1 MMTIMWFLF
10 QAVAVNDD
18 GGDKDDDGDD
28 YDDDNNI

>member
-18 GGDKDDDGDD
+18 GGDKGDD